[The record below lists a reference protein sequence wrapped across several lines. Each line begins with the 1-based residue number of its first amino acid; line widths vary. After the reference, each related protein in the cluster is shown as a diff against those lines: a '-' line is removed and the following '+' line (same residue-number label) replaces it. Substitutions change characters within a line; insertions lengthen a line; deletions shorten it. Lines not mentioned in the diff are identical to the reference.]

1 MEESDL
7 SSLLTSTGDAAFVV
21 DANGHIVRWP
31 HKAQELL
38 GFSKDE
44 TLGRQCFDILAG
56 ESDSSCRVCG
66 KNCGI
71 LKHAGDHEPVPSF
84 DVHARTASGD
94 RKWVNVSI
102 LKLKIRA
109 RRSLLV
115 LHLLRD
121 VDRQKAMESVTRKI
135 LVQIAQLADKE
146 VQEILSTP
154 RCHPA
159 STDLTKRETE
169 VLRLLARGRGT
180 TDIAEQLYISP
191 TTARN
196 HIQHI
201 LEKLGC
207 HTRLDAILCAS
218 RQHLI

>member
-1 MEESDL
+1 MEEPDL
-7 SSLLTSTGDAAFVV
+7 CRLLTSTGDAAFVV
-21 DANGHIVRWP
+21 DTDGYIVRWSQQ
-31 HKAQELL
+31 AQELL

-44 TLGRQCFDILAG
+44 TLGRQCFEILAG
-56 ESDSSCRVCG
+56 ESDSNCRVCG
-66 KNCGI
+66 ENCGI
-71 LKHAGDHEPVPSF
+71 LKHAGDHMPVPSF
-84 DVHARTASGD
+84 DVHAQTASGD

-102 LKLKIRA
+102 LKLKLGA
-109 RRSLLV
+109 RQSLLV

-121 VDRQKAMESVTRKI
+121 VGRQKAIESVTKKI

-146 VQEILSTP
+146 VEEILSAP
-154 RCHPA
+154 QCHPA
-159 STDLTKRETE
+159 ATDLTKRETE
-169 VLRLLARGRGT
+169 ILRLLARGRGT
-180 TDIAEQLYISP
+180 NDIAEQLYISP